1 MGLTLEDIAKQA
13 GVSRSTV
20 SRVVNDQPNVKENV
34 RKRVQKVIQA
44 TGYHPNA
51 AARML
56 VSQRSWTIGLV
67 IPRTVNYFFRDP
79 FFNYLTEGIAQ
90 ACNQNNYTL
99 AFFLIG
105 NKEDEEKTFPRV
117 SRRGLM
123 DGIILQSGQLGDPLF
138 DRLVASNIPL
148 VIAGR
153 PLNAQG
159 VSYIDVDNV
168 ASAITAVNHMI
179 SLGYQRIG
187 AISGPFNNIVTQDR
201 RDGYLKALAEANLP
215 IEEGLISEGDYTEQG
230 GYHAMQR
237 LLLQNPR
244 AVFAFSDVMA
254 VGGIRAVRDAGLRVP
269 EDVAFIGFDDLPMD
283 SIQSYQLTT
292 IRQPVIQF
300 GMKAVEMLIDLVQ
313 NGEKPARRLI
323 MGTELIIRSTCGASL
338 KK

>member
-1 MGLTLEDIAKQA
+1 
-13 GVSRSTV
+13 
-20 SRVVNDQPNVKENV
+20 
-34 RKRVQKVIQA
+34 
-44 TGYHPNA
+44 
-51 AARML
+51 
-56 VSQRSWTIGLV
+56 
-67 IPRTVNYFFRDP
+67 
-79 FFNYLTEGIAQ
+79 
-90 ACNQNNYTL
+90 
-99 AFFLIG
+99 
-105 NKEDEEKTFPRV
+105 
-117 SRRGLM
+117 M

-179 SLGYQRIG
+179 GLGYQRIG

-201 RDGYLKALAEANLP
+201 RDGYIKALAEANLP

-237 LLLQNPR
+237 LLSQNPR

-254 VGGIRAVRDAGLRVP
+254 VGAIRAVRDAGLRVP